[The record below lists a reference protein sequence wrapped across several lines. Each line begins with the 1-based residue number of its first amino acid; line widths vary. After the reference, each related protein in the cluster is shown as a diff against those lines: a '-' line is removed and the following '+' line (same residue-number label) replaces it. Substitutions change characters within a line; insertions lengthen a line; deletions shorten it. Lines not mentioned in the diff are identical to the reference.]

1 MQSLDEPFQEPAMP
15 SQSKR
20 AVAGVTL
27 VVVVAA
33 IHFSGVLQAAE
44 EAPAAAADPSVPPAS
59 AALSNAKAPEGNV
72 PDFTY

>member
-1 MQSLDEPFQEPAMP
+1 
-15 SQSKR
+15 
-20 AVAGVTL
+20 
-27 VVVVAA
+27 VVVAA

-44 EAPAAAADPSVPPAS
+44 EAPAAAADPSVPSAS